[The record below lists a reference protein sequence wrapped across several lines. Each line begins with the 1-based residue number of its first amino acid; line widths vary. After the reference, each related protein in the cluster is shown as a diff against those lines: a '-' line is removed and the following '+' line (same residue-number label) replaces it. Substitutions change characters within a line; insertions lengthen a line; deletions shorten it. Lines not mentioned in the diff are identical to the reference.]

1 MLGFEAT
8 LLIVGT
14 GQIAAPSR
22 HGYTTESTAGTRL
35 ILVNGTSVPIVVVC
49 KLVYG
54 GQP

>member
-1 MLGFEAT
+1 MLGFDTT
-8 LLIVGT
+8 LLIVGK

-22 HGYTTESTAGTRL
+22 HGYTTELIRL